1 MARQDLST
9 FLLLAVALAL
19 TVAVSHGC
27 SSKGGEY
34 AQQIKVLESADVAA
48 DVKNAVSKGD
58 LRFVG
63 VMGVGLLV
71 PGVPDYQEKY
81 AARYGVRVIENTSDA
96 IENEEHR
103 RLQDVAYHYAEKY
116 NSLLIP
122 RLPKN

>member
-1 MARQDLST
+1 MTRLNTAGL
-9 FLLLAVALAL
+9 FLLPLILSVAAL
-19 TVAVSHGC
+19 QGC
-27 SSKGGEY
+27 SEKTAKY
-34 AQQIKVLESADVAA
+34 ADQIRALESADVAA
-48 DVKNAVSKGD
+48 EVEAAVSKGD

-63 VMGVGLLV
+63 VMGFGLLV

-103 RLQDVAYHYAEKY
+103 RLQDAAYRYAEKY

-122 RLPKN
+122 QLPKN